1 MYYHVAMI
9 KLFVKNILLILLLMC
24 LGGQLVSA
32 DVRNYQYDG
41 KLPFVQMMLDMMSGM
56 GILDRVPANGTYG
69 RYGAGRY
76 GASRYSNSPWS
87 RSFLRG
93 NGRNDGGWGDN
104 GLGGRLWDDDKWGDP
119 RWGVLPPE
127 SYASSGWGDESWQ
140 NSPWNSQRQAA
151 RTESAYNENDMSTGG
166 SSPRAGVG
174 QPYQPRRQPS
184 AKQTS
189 RQSNN
194 LLNSELKQ
202 KPCVTDS
209 CGLEKPDL
217 NGLWVSEM
225 GEMLGIKDNS
235 YLWSDG
241 DSRYLTGRIKVEN
254 EYLLTSIDGSP
265 QLVRFKYKYSGNH
278 LLTSDP
284 NGKIR
289 EFMRMSAAQYYNFQQ
304 GDGQNYYRGYN

>member
-1 MYYHVAMI
+1 MLMYYHVAMI

-69 RYGAGRY
+69 RYGA
-76 GASRYSNSPWS
+76 SRYSNSPWS

-104 GLGGRLWDDDKWGDP
+104 GLGGRLWDDDKWGAP
-119 RWGVLPPE
+119 TWGVLPPE
-127 SYASSGWGDESWQ
+127 SYALNDGLNQSWE
-140 NSPWNSQRQAA
+140 NSPWNPQRQTA
-151 RTESAYNENDMSTGG
+151 RTENAYNEYNISTGDP
-166 SSPRAGVG
+166 SPPARVG

-184 AKQTS
+184 AKQTP

-194 LLNSELKQ
+194 LLNSEMKQ

-209 CGLEKPDL
+209 CGLKKPDL
-217 NGLWVSEM
+217 NGLWVSKE
-225 GEMLGIKDNS
+225 GEMLGIKYNS

-241 DSRYLTGRIKVEN
+241 DSRYLTGRMKVQN
-254 EYLLTSIDGSP
+254 KHLLTSIDGSP
-265 QLVRFKYKYSGNH
+265 RLVRFEYKHSGNH
-278 LLTSDP
+278 LLTRDP
-284 NGKIR
+284 DGKVR

-304 GDGQNYYRGYN
+304 GDGQDYYRGYN

>member
-1 MYYHVAMI
+1 MYYHVVML
-9 KLFVKNILLILLLMC
+9 KLFVKKILLILLLMNP
-24 LGGQLVSA
+24 GGQLVSA

-41 KLPFVQMMLDMMSGM
+41 KLPFVQMMLDMMSAM
-56 GILDRVPANGTYG
+56 GILDRVPANGAYS
-69 RYGAGRY
+69 RY

-93 NGRNDGGWGDN
+93 NDWNNSGWGDN
-104 GLGGRLWDDDKWGDP
+104 GLGGGLWDDKWGNP
-119 RWGVLPPE
+119 TWGVLPPQ
-127 SYASSGWGDESWQ
+127 SYASNGWVDESWE
-140 NSPWNSQRQAA
+140 NSPWNPQQRQTA
-151 RTESAYNENDMSTGG
+151 RTENAYNG
-166 SSPRAGVG
+166 SSISPSDLLPPAGMG
-174 QPYQPRRQPS
+174 QPYPPRMQSS
-184 AKQTS
+184 AKQIP

-194 LLNSELKQ
+194 LLNSGPKQ

-209 CGLEKPDL
+209 CGLKKPDL
-217 NGLWVSEM
+217 NGLWVSET

-241 DSRYLTGRIKVEN
+241 DSRYLTGRMKVEN
-254 EYLLTSIDGSP
+254 KHLLTSIDGSTR
-265 QLVRFKYKYSGNH
+265 LVRFKYKYSGNH

-304 GDGQNYYRGYN
+304 GDGQNYNRGYN